1 MTRSPHAPS
10 DVLLALTPWTRG
22 DYQSDTTAELCV
34 CGGQFTSLTYSRVTD
49 YLPAH
54 GLLSALL
61 IVKLPEHW
69 TAEVYGNNLTD
80 RIYRTGEG
88 LNSGNYDFYGAPR
101 QYGLR
106 ATYDL

>member
-1 MTRSPHAPS
+1 MRSTNSTRFSSTSLTA
-10 DVLLALTPWTRG
+10 LLDRKKGSRA
-22 DYQSDTTAELCV
+22 SV
-34 CGGQFTSLTYSRVTD
+34 GGQFTSLTCSRVTD

-61 IVKLPEHW
+61 TVKLPEHW

-80 RIYRTGEG
+80 TIYHTGEG
-88 LNSGNYDFYGAPR
+88 LNSGNYYFYGAPR

-106 ATYDL
+106 ATYDF